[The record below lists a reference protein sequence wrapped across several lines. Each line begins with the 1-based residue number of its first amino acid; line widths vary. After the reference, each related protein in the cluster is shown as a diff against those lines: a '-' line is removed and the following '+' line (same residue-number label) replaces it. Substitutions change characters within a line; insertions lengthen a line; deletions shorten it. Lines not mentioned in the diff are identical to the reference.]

1 MPFNMAALPDL
12 IAKEAMFAMTSGR
25 ASNIIKSTPM
35 GHETLSKLRPSSS
48 FVRNV
53 TFPTVEI

>member
-1 MPFNMAALPDL
+1 MAALPDL